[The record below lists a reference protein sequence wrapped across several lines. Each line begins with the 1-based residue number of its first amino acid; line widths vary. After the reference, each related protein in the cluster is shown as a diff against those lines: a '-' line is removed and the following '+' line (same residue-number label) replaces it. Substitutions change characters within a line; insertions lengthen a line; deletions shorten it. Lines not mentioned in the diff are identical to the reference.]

1 LLPNQFLIV
10 ILLHVTVSKN
20 LSIEQVSVSDDVFY
34 QQLATQI
41 KTWALEL
48 GFADIGICDT
58 DLSRHE
64 EKFLDWIDKGYHG
77 EMDYMARHG
86 LMKVRP
92 HELLPGTLRAISVRL
107 DYLPPEALI
116 VSTMEDSHN
125 GYISRYATGRDYHK
139 MMRNRLKKLQQKI
152 ETQVSDLIARPFVDS
167 APIMERQLAEK
178 AGVGWVGKNSLIL
191 NKEAGSFFFLGELLV
206 NIPLPISTPIE
217 EQCEK
222 CVACITICPTAAIV
236 EPYVVDSRRCISYL
250 TIEKFGAIPVEFREA
265 IGNRIY
271 GCDDCQLI
279 CPWNKMAVVS
289 DEDDFRPRKDIHSP
303 KLLDLF
309 SWTEEFFLKNTEGSA
324 IRRIGHERW
333 LRNIAVALGNADYD
347 ESIVAA
353 LNEKKESVSDMVNE
367 HIDWALTQQIKKTPR
382 IDRKTSRLLKAV
394 ERGMPQHS

>member
-1 LLPNQFLIV
+1 MRYLL
-10 ILLHVTVSKN
+10 VS
-20 LSIEQVSVSDDVFY
+20 STAFY
-34 QQLATQI
+34 QQLADQI

-58 DLSRHE
+58 NLSRHE
-64 EKFLDWIDKGYHG
+64 EKFLEWIDKGYHG

-86 LMKVRP
+86 LMRARA

-116 VSTMEDSHN
+116 VSTMGDTNN

-139 MMRNRLKKLQQKI
+139 IMRSRLKKLQTKI

-191 NKEAGSFFFLGELLV
+191 NEKAGSFFFLGELLV
-206 NIPLPISTPIE
+206 SIPLPVSEPVK
-217 EQCEK
+217 EQCDK
-222 CVACITICPTAAIV
+222 CVACITICPTQAIV
-236 EPYVVDSRRCISYL
+236 EPYVVDGSRCISYL

-279 CPWNKMAVVS
+279 CPWNKMAVAS
-289 DEDDFRPRKDIHSP
+289 TEDDFRPRKDIHSP
-303 KLLDLF
+303 QLLDLF
-309 SWTEEFFLKNTEGSA
+309 AWSEESFLKRTEGSP

-333 LRNIAVALGNADYD
+333 LRNIAVALGNADYSQLIID
-347 ESIVAA
+347 A
-353 LNEKKESVSDMVNE
+353 LTAKKESVNDLVNE
-367 HIDWALTQQIKKTPR
+367 HIDWALAQQSSKLQR
-382 IDRKTSRLLKAV
+382 VDRKTQRLLKAV
-394 ERGMPQHS
+394 ERGMPAHK

>member
-1 LLPNQFLIV
+1 M
-10 ILLHVTVSKN
+10 T
-20 LSIEQVSVSDDVFY
+20 SDAIY
-34 QQLATQI
+34 EQLAADI

-48 GFADIGICDT
+48 GFADLGICDT

-64 EKFLDWIDKGYHG
+64 AKFMQWLDNGYHG

-86 LMKVRP
+86 LMRARP
-92 HELLPGTLRAISVRL
+92 HELLPGTLRVISVRL

-116 VSTMEDSHN
+116 VSTMRDSHN

-152 ETQVSDLIARPFVDS
+152 ESKVEGLVARPFVDS

-191 NKEAGSFFFLGELLV
+191 NEQAGSFFFLGELLV
-206 NIPLPISTPIE
+206 NIPLPVSEPVK
-217 EQCEK
+217 EQCDK
-222 CVACITICPTAAIV
+222 CVACITICPTQAIV
-236 EPYVVDSRRCISYL
+236 EPYVVDGSRCISYL
-250 TIEKFGAIPVEFREA
+250 TIEKFGAIPEHFREA

-279 CPWNKMAVVS
+279 CPWNKMATVS
-289 DEDDFRPRKDIHSP
+289 AENDFIPRDELHTP

-309 SWTEEFFLKNTEGSA
+309 AWSEDEFLRRLEGSP

-333 LRNIAVALGNADYD
+333 LRNIAIALGNADFD
-347 ESIVAA
+347 EQIVSA
-353 LNEKKESVSDMVNE
+353 LTGRLPLVSEMVGE
-367 HIDWALTQQIKKTPR
+367 HIEWALMQQAKKDNGL
-382 IDRKTSRLLKAV
+382 DRKTQRLLKAV
-394 ERGMPQHS
+394 ERGMPSHA

>member
-1 LLPNQFLIV
+1 MRYLL
-10 ILLHVTVSKN
+10 VS
-20 LSIEQVSVSDDVFY
+20 STAFY
-34 QQLATQI
+34 QQLADQI

-64 EKFLDWIDKGYHG
+64 EKFLEWIDKGYHG

-86 LMKVRP
+86 LMRARA

-116 VSTMEDSHN
+116 VSTMGDTNN

-139 MMRNRLKKLQQKI
+139 IMRSRLKKLQTKI

-191 NKEAGSFFFLGELLV
+191 NEKAGSFFFLGELLV
-206 NIPLPISTPIE
+206 SIPLPVSEPVK
-217 EQCEK
+217 EQCDK
-222 CVACITICPTAAIV
+222 CVACITICPTQAIV
-236 EPYVVDSRRCISYL
+236 EPYVVDGSRCISYL

-279 CPWNKMAVVS
+279 CPWNKMAVAS
-289 DEDDFRPRKDIHSP
+289 TEDDFRPRKDIHSP
-303 KLLDLF
+303 QLLDLF
-309 SWTEEFFLKNTEGSA
+309 AWSEESFLKRTEGSP

-333 LRNIAVALGNADYD
+333 LRNIAVALGNADYSELIID
-347 ESIVAA
+347 A
-353 LNEKKESVSDMVNE
+353 LIAKKESVNDLVNE
-367 HIDWALTQQIKKTPR
+367 HIDWALAQQSSKLQR
-382 IDRKTSRLLKAV
+382 VDRKTQRLLKAV
-394 ERGMPQHS
+394 ERGMPAHK

>member
-1 LLPNQFLIV
+1 MRYLL
-10 ILLHVTVSKN
+10 VSN
-20 LSIEQVSVSDDVFY
+20 TAFY
-34 QQLATQI
+34 QQLADQI

-48 GFADIGICDT
+48 GFADVGICDT

-64 EKFLDWIDKGYHG
+64 ASFLQWIEKGYHG

-86 LMKVRP
+86 LMRARA

-116 VSTMEDSHN
+116 VSTMGDTNN

-139 MMRNRLKKLQQKI
+139 IMRSRLKKLQTKI

-191 NKEAGSFFFLGELLV
+191 NENAGSFFFLGELLV
-206 NIPLPISTPIE
+206 SIPLPVSEPVK
-217 EQCEK
+217 EQCDK
-222 CVACITICPTAAIV
+222 CIACITICPTQAIV
-236 EPYVVDSRRCISYL
+236 EPYVVDGSRCISYL

-279 CPWNKMAVVS
+279 CPWNKMAVAS
-289 DEDDFRPRKDIHSP
+289 SEDDFRPRKDIHSP
-303 KLLDLF
+303 QLLDLF
-309 SWTEEFFLKNTEGSA
+309 EWSEQSFLKRTEGSP

-333 LRNIAVALGNADYD
+333 LRNIAVALGNADYS
-347 ESIVAA
+347 ELIVDA
-353 LNEKKESVSDMVNE
+353 LTAKKGEVSDLVNE
-367 HIDWALTQQIKKTPR
+367 HIDWALMQQASKLKR
-382 IDRKTSRLLKAV
+382 VDRKTQRLLKAV
-394 ERGMPQHS
+394 ERGMPAHK